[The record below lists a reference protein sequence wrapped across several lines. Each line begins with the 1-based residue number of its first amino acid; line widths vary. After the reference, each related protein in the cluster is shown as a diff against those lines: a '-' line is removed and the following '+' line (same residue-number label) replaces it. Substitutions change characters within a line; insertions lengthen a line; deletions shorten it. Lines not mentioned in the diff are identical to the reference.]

1 MILISQMD
9 SAHGTTLLWRWS
21 WPGTFDELFS
31 DLDGCGWRGGPVG
44 RINNGPKCYAP
55 SRCCCKEHADYTPE
69 CPWGVL
75 VCSPDVVVCSPEKHG
90 RLKRAGALAVG
101 PCSLSSV
108 TARPL
113 SDALAALL
121 SFAPSEPG
129 EQVAQSRAV
138 VAFEQIL
145 EARRNRVLLSG
156 AVIAPV
162 QWL

>member
-55 SRCCCKEHADYTPE
+55 SRCCCKAHADYTPE

-75 VCSPDVVVCSPEKHG
+75 VCSPDVVVVCSPEKHG
-90 RLKRAGALAVG
+90 RLKGGGALGRQTTNVRWRAQAVNVMQLTAQRRASLIGRECGRAG
-101 PCSLSSV
+101 PC
-108 TARPL
+108 
-113 SDALAALL
+113 
-121 SFAPSEPG
+121 APS
-129 EQVAQSRAV
+129 
-138 VAFEQIL
+138 
-145 EARRNRVLLSG
+145 
-156 AVIAPV
+156 
-162 QWL
+162 